1 MSLPAPDAVRR
12 QWSRGLAAGGCGG
25 AWRRPRVAGMRG
37 CCRLDRLRLTNSANA
52 CPAALSLLVQPPGAR
67 CRSAPVAALICRGWA
82 WWGMAGPSGGRTA
95 RVGIAPDRPVGL
107 CWNRADLPRAG
118 VVGPGGGLGWRGR
131 AGRIARIAQ
140 WDRVYRADLPRVGV
154 VGRRGGLGWQDC
166 AGAVAL
172 DRLPVTNSANAW
184 PRSPEPSRPARAP
197 CRSAPEAARICR
209 GCTWWGTAAATGGRT
224 ARVLSPGSPKT
235 YQFGQRL
242 VVARTHTPR
251 LPRLPRASDTDA
263 ARTCHA

>member
-1 MSLPAPDAVRR
+1 MS
-12 QWSRGLAAGGCGG
+12 
-25 AWRRPRVAGMRG
+25 
-37 CCRLDRLRLTNSANA
+37 T
-52 CPAALSLLVQPPGAR
+52 AR
-67 CRSAPVAALICRGWA
+67 ICRGWA
-82 WWGMAGPSGGRTA
+82 WWGVAGLSGGGAA

-107 CWNRADLPRAG
+107 CWTARICRGWVWWGVAGGSGGRNAWVLSPGSPASHQFGQRLPRSPEPSRPASRRPMPFGASGRADLPRVG